1 MVSESTSS
9 PSAMTSFFSLRKKK
23 YVYEIRLETI
33 SFSMEI
39 QFSWKILSPL
49 LLNSLGSELDLDFPI
64 TEAQAF
70 ENDLSGSKHCS
81 AVRLNAGAGVGR
93 ADDGGDIQL
102 DQVTEPTV
110 SPSTKDEQ
118 AAAFDIKS
126 PGTVLTALG
135 CDTMIDRRRTPDL
148 DWRYK

>member
-1 MVSESTSS
+1 
-9 PSAMTSFFSLRKKK
+9 
-23 YVYEIRLETI
+23 
-33 SFSMEI
+33 MEI

-49 LLNSLGSELDLDFPI
+49 LLNSLGSELDLDFPV
-64 TEAQAF
+64 TEAQTF

-81 AVRLNAGAGVGR
+81 AVGFNAGAGVGR

-110 SPSTKDEQ
+110 GPSTKDEQ
-118 AAAFDIKS
+118 AAALDIKS

-135 CDTMIDRRRTPDL
+135 RNTMIDRRRTPDL
-148 DWRYK
+148 EQTYN